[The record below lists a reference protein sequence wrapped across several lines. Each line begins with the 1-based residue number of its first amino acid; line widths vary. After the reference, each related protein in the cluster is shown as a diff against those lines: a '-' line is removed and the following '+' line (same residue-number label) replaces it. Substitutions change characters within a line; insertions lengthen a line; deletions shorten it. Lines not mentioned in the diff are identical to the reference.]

1 MIKGFKIFLI
11 MLSVLTILT
20 VGSILLVQH
29 YNRVDAEVPA
39 DKVEH
44 TCEFNGEWTIETEP
58 TCYSEGLKYQLCE
71 CGERQEET
79 ISMTE
84 HNMSEWAIEKESTY
98 TEEGLKTCY
107 CQNEGCGFTDYEYI
121 PVLTILIEDNIL
133 IIPSVDSNAN
143 IIYYRDLATEEQ
155 FSYEFAGDVTSFDL
169 TILLTIDYQPMEYGK
184 TYQIQVMHDISPD
197 SDHYHAVFSN
207 LVEYSTPVLEQ
218 EVSDFVFTPINIGN
232 VITTEGAEDHVAYM
246 IGDGTRNNSNGYLGT
261 ETEIVVPAVYNGLP
275 VKIIGD
281 SAFKNNTSIT
291 SIKFSEGIE
300 QIYDYSLSLC
310 TSLRVVELPST
321 LKYINGLTFNRCSI
335 DRFIV
340 ADGCEFYSTL
350 DDGNLLTDVYQQ
362 DVRKF
367 ASFEMIEY
375 SIPEGIRAI
384 QPYAFNVENSALI
397 KLELPNTLTEIFDNA
412 FSYNRNLVEIT
423 LPANVSYVE
432 SSAFRSCN
440 ALTKLTIL
448 NGGSV
453 IEYFTLPSS
462 ITEIY
467 VPQTVIDSYKS
478 AEGWVDYANK
488 ILIHSYFN
496 GTFDLTFNYNGVEET
511 VRLESNVN
519 ATGAFDDWYAVINGE
534 NCGSYVPNACQLR
547 VDCEE
552 FYFDLSYDEQNKQYN
567 GYLWADAELT
577 QLISEVQIT
586 KIS

>member
-1 MIKGFKIFLI
+1 MRGFKIFLI

-20 VGSILLVQH
+20 VGSILLIQH
-29 YNRVDAEVPA
+29 YNIVDAEVPA

-44 TCEFNGEWTIETEP
+44 ICEFNGEWTIETEP

-79 ISMTE
+79 IPVTE
-84 HNMSEWAIEKESTY
+84 HNMSDWVVEVEPT
-98 TEEGLKTCY
+98 TETEGLTTRY
-107 CQNEGCGFTDYEYI
+107 CLTENCDYVE
-121 PVLTILIEDNIL
+121 
-133 IIPSVDSNAN
+133 S
-143 IIYYRDLATEEQ
+143 
-155 FSYEFAGDVTSFDL
+155 
-169 TILLTIDYQPMEYGK
+169 
-184 TYQIQVMHDISPD
+184 QV
-197 SDHYHAVFSN
+197 V
-207 LVEYSTPVLEQ
+207 PVLEQ
-218 EVSDFVFTPINIGN
+218 DVSDFVFTPINIGN
-232 VITTEGAEDHVAYM
+232 TITTEGAEDHVAYM

-350 DDGNLLTDVYQQ
+350 DDGNLLTDVFKTG
-362 DVRKF
+362 VIKF
-367 ASFEMIEY
+367 ASFEMTEY
-375 SIPEGIRAI
+375 SIPEGVCSI
-384 QPYAFNVENSALI
+384 QPYAFNVEQSILT
-397 KLELPNTLTEIFDNA
+397 KLELPNTLTDIFANGL
-412 FSYNRNLVEIT
+412 SYNRNLVEIT
-423 LPANVSYVE
+423 IPANVNYIDLT
-432 SSAFRSCN
+432 AFNHCT

-448 NGGSV
+448 NSGSV
-453 IEYFTLPSS
+453 IEYFSLPSS

-467 VPQTVIDSYKS
+467 VNNALVESYKT
-478 AEGWVDYANK
+478 ANGWSDYADK

-496 GTFDLTFNYNGVEET
+496 GTFELTFECEGISET
-511 VRLESNVN
+511 HLLESNVN
-519 ATGAFDDWYAVINGE
+519 TPSTEEEWPIKLDGV
-534 NCGSYVPNACQLR
+534 NCGGSFNNSCQLR
-547 VDCEE
+547 IDMEE
-552 FYFDLSYDEQNKQYN
+552 FHFDLSYDEQNKQYI

>member
-20 VGSILLVQH
+20 VGSILLIQH
-29 YNRVDAEVPA
+29 YNRVSAEPS

-44 TCEFNGEWTIETEP
+44 TCEFNSEWTIEKEP

-71 CGERQEET
+71 CGERQEE
-79 ISMTE
+79 IIPMTE
-84 HNMSEWAIEKESTY
+84 HNMSDWVVEVEPT
-98 TEEGLKTCY
+98 TETEGLTTRHCLTEN
-107 CQNEGCGFTDYEYI
+107 CDYVE
-121 PVLTILIEDNIL
+121 
-133 IIPSVDSNAN
+133 S
-143 IIYYRDLATEEQ
+143 
-155 FSYEFAGDVTSFDL
+155 
-169 TILLTIDYQPMEYGK
+169 
-184 TYQIQVMHDISPD
+184 QV
-197 SDHYHAVFSN
+197 V
-207 LVEYSTPVLEQ
+207 PVLEQ

-232 VITTEGAEDHVAYM
+232 TITTEGAEDHVAYM

-350 DDGNLLTDVYQQ
+350 DDGNLLTDVFKTG
-362 DVRKF
+362 VIKF
-367 ASFEMIEY
+367 ASFEMTEY
-375 SIPEGIRAI
+375 SIPEGVSSI
-384 QPYAFNVENSALI
+384 QPYAFNVEQSILT
-397 KLELPNTLTEIFDNA
+397 KLELPNTLTDILDNA

-423 LPANVSYVE
+423 LPANVSYVD

-453 IEYFTLPSS
+453 IEYFSLPGS

-467 VPQTVIDSYKS
+467 VPQTVVESYKT
-478 AEGWVDYANK
+478 ADGWSDYADK

-496 GTFDLTFNYNGVEET
+496 GTFELTFECEGIIKTYL
-511 VRLESNVN
+511 LESNLN
-519 ATGAFDDWYAVINGE
+519 ATGTADDPVWQLN
-534 NCGSYVPNACQLR
+534 YVQCSGFPYSETLLR
-547 VDCEE
+547 VDC
-552 FYFDLSYDEQNKQYN
+552 FVDSLDILYLHYDETTKEYY
-567 GYLWADAELT
+567 GEVYYVEVLTELF
-577 QLISEVQIT
+577 QGLVEVV

>member
-1 MIKGFKIFLI
+1 MRGFKIFLI
-11 MLSVLTILT
+11 MLLVLTILT
-20 VGSILLVQH
+20 VGSILLIQH
-29 YNRVDAEVPA
+29 YNEVNVEVPT

-44 TCEFNGEWTIETEP
+44 TCEFNGDWVVEKEP
-58 TCYSEGLKYQLCE
+58 TCYLEGLKYQLCE

-79 ISMTE
+79 ISMSE
-84 HNMSEWAIEKESTY
+84 HNMSEWVVEVEPT
-98 TEEGLKTCY
+98 TETEGLITRHCLTEN
-107 CQNEGCGFTDYEYI
+107 CDYVE
-121 PVLTILIEDNIL
+121 
-133 IIPSVDSNAN
+133 S
-143 IIYYRDLATEEQ
+143 
-155 FSYEFAGDVTSFDL
+155 
-169 TILLTIDYQPMEYGK
+169 
-184 TYQIQVMHDISPD
+184 QV
-197 SDHYHAVFSN
+197 V
-207 LVEYSTPVLEQ
+207 PVLEQ
-218 EVSDFVFTPINIGN
+218 DVSDFVFTPINIGN
-232 VITTEGAEDHVAYM
+232 TITTEGAEDHVAYM

-335 DRFIV
+335 DKFIV
-340 ADGCEFYSTL
+340 ADGCELYSTL
-350 DDGNLLTDVYQQ
+350 DDGNLLTDVHQQ
-362 DVRKF
+362 DVLKF

-423 LPANVSYVE
+423 LPANVSYVD

-453 IEYFTLPSS
+453 IEYFNLPGS
-462 ITEIY
+462 ITEIE
-467 VPQTVIDSYKS
+467 VNNALVESYKIADGWS
-478 AEGWVDYANK
+478 AYADMIK
-488 ILIHSYFN
+488 IHSYFN
-496 GTFDLTFNYNGVEET
+496 GTFELTFECEGISET
-511 VRLESNVN
+511 HLLESNVN
-519 ATGAFDDWYAVINGE
+519 TPSTEEEWPIKLDGV
-534 NCGSYVPNACQLR
+534 NCGGGFNNSCQLR
-547 VDCEE
+547 IDMEE
-552 FYFDLSYDEQNKQYN
+552 LHFDLSYDEQNKQYI
-567 GYLWADAELT
+567 GYLWADSNFTEL
-577 QLISEVQIT
+577 IAEVQIT